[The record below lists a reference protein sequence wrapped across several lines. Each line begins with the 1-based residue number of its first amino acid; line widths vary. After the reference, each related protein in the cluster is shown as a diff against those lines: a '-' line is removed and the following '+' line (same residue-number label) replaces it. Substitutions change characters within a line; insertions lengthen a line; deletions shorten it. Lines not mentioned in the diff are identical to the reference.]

1 MKKYLLVLVSILALV
16 LFTACNKDK
25 NKTENST
32 SIDRYYVRYE
42 VSVSSVYTGTLH
54 VNVNTEN
61 GIKTFEVSSKLFSET
76 FGPVDYGFQTSVSAS
91 FGGYSG
97 TLSSS
102 IYVCK
107 NNDPFVLKATGGSTA
122 EYTIDF

>member
-1 MKKYLLVLVSILALV
+1 MKKYLLVLVSLLSLV

-42 VSVSSVYTGTLH
+42 VSVSSVHTGTLY
-54 VNVNTEN
+54 VYVNTEK
-61 GIKTFEVSSKLFSET
+61 GIKSFEISNKLFSEI
-76 FGPVDYGFQTSVSAS
+76 FGPVDYGFNTSVSSS
-91 FGGYSG
+91 FSYSG
-97 TLSSS
+97 TLSSK